1 MSGLRKTLAKLA
13 RLRRRWEKLVAT
25 AQQSGATEAGPAR
38 QEGRLQEVPSFGS
51 NPGNLRMLTY
61 APAALPSEPALVVAL
76 HGCTQTA
83 AAYDQGTG
91 WSTLADRFGFVVVY
105 PEQRRSN
112 NPQGCF
118 SWFLPDDIARDRG
131 EALSI
136 RQMVERAIID
146 YGIDCRRVFVT
157 GLSAGGAMTNVM
169 LATYPEV
176 FAGGAIIAG
185 LPYGCAATVE
195 EAYDCMLQGS
205 TSSAA
210 ALGNRVRAA
219 SRHQGPW
226 PKISVWHGGEDPVV
240 KPANAESILGQ
251 WLNVHGLSI
260 PPTIEDVVD
269 GCSRR
274 VWRRSGETVIEAFSI
289 AGMAHGTPIA
299 VGTGAQSCGA
309 AGAFALDVGI
319 SSTYHIARFF
329 GLADERPAKDAS
341 AAVRTRKAGAAAA
354 TASRAQ
360 PAPEIEVLADARTGS
375 WHSGD
380 AHEANRPSWK
390 GRPLDPNDVIANAF
404 KAAGLPAPEFDAP
417 PHGLTRALDPGRII
431 KAALKAASQWRRG

>member
-1 MSGLRKTLAKLA
+1 MSGLGKTLAKLA
-13 RLRRRWEKLVAT
+13 RLRRRWERLVAS
-25 AQQSGATEAGPAR
+25 AQQSGATEASPSR

-51 NPGNLRMLTY
+51 NPGNLRMLAY
-61 APAALPSEPALVVAL
+61 APDALPSEPALVVVL

-83 AAYDQGTG
+83 ADYDQGTG

-112 NPQGCF
+112 NAQGCF

-146 YGIDCRRVFVT
+146 YGIDRRRIFVT
-157 GLSAGGAMTNVM
+157 GLSAGGAMTSVM
-169 LATYPEV
+169 LATYPDV

-195 EAYDCMLQGS
+195 EAYDCMLQGC

-210 ALGNRVRAA
+210 ALGDRVRAA

-226 PKISVWHGGEDPVV
+226 PKISVWHGDEDPIV
-240 KPANAESILGQ
+240 KPVNAEGILRQ
-251 WLNVHGLSI
+251 WLNVHELST
-260 PPTIEDVVD
+260 PPTLEDVVD
-269 GCSRR
+269 GCTRR
-274 VWRRSGETVIEAFSI
+274 LWRHAGETVIEAFSI
-289 AGMAHGTPIA
+289 AGMAHGAPIA
-299 VGTGAQSCGA
+299 VGTGAQNCGA
-309 AGAFALDVGI
+309 AGAFVLDVGI
-319 SSTYHIARFF
+319 SSTYHIARLF
-329 GLADERPAKDAS
+329 GLADEKPGKDER
-341 AAVRTRKAGAAAA
+341 AAVRTKKASAAA

-390 GRPLDPNDVIANAF
+390 GRPLDPNDVIAKAF
-404 KAAGLPAPEFDAP
+404 KAAGLPVPEFDAP
-417 PHGLTRALDPGRII
+417 AHGRSRALDPGRII